1 IDCPVPEN
9 LLRNVSHKVSKESTH
24 LRYTA
29 CTSKPEAFKENHFT
43 LRQIEYK
50 REIELFI
57 MINMHDD
64 NEILLSH
71 TLNGIM
77 ENIVYLCSLKDSPT
91 WGNDGWKKVVVCI
104 ISDGRSEPVLAY
116 FTALGVYQDNIAK
129 AKVNNKAVEA
139 HIYEYTTPISIKQ
152 FKNSVEMNIEEGSVP
167 VQMLF
172 CHIEPSKKVVDSSQ
186 WFFSAFC
193 PIIVPKICVLIDAGV
208 KPGYGSL
215 YALWNAFSVDSEVAG
230 VCGNIDIK
238 DGNKIKLLNPIVAA
252 QSFNYKMS
260 YALDKQFESIFG
272 YIRSLSEGFSAY
284 RYNAFQS
291 NDNICL
297 SNEHTLNFD
306 LVTRHNHHWKLR
318 YIKSAQAEISVP
330 ENLPELIQQQ
340 NRHINKYF
348 LSSFYAITHFYYIW
362 R

>member
-1 IDCPVPEN
+1 DIANGLKHLHDKSIIHRDSVSLKREKSIENTPPRYANLYKNCWSSDPDLRPELNAILIELEKLSTETIEFITNPTNNTCYLTIRVDPKEPSKQNPLEQPSYRQENVELLNGNLVIDCPVPEN
-9 LLRNVSHKVSKESTH
+9 MLRNVSHKVSKESTH

-29 CTSKPEAFKENHFT
+29 CTSKPEAFKEKKFT

-91 WGNDGWKKVVVCI
+91 WIVVCI
-104 ISDGRSEPVLAY
+104 ISDSRSEPVLAY

-129 AKVNNKAVEA
+129 AKVNKKAVEA

-152 FKNSVEMNIEEGSVP
+152 FKNSAEMMIEEGNVP

-172 CHIEPSKKVVDSSQ
+172 CLIEQSKKAVDSSQ

-193 PIIVPKICVLIDAGV
+193 PIIVPKICVLIDTDV
-208 KPGYGSL
+208 KPG
-215 YALWNAFSVDSEVAG
+215 
-230 VCGNIDIK
+230 
-238 DGNKIKLLNPIVAA
+238 
-252 QSFNYKMS
+252 
-260 YALDKQFESIFG
+260 
-272 YIRSLSEGFSAY
+272 
-284 RYNAFQS
+284 
-291 NDNICL
+291 
-297 SNEHTLNFD
+297 
-306 LVTRHNHHWKLR
+306 
-318 YIKSAQAEISVP
+318 
-330 ENLPELIQQQ
+330 
-340 NRHINKYF
+340 
-348 LSSFYAITHFYYIW
+348 
-362 R
+362 